1 MHTEEEGQADMGA
14 EQETSSGRSYYIDT
28 TALHVPRAGVEL
40 ISPLKN
46 GMSMTHLNHYHK
58 LQKYFLQNV
67 CSVFSIDS

>member
-14 EQETSSGRSYYIDT
+14 EQEINSGRSYYIDT

-46 GMSMTHLNHYHK
+46 GMSMTHFND
-58 LQKYFLQNV
+58 FP
-67 CSVFSIDS
+67 